1 MQNSIQFSYIYIALT
16 QCALYCKVRTQPSG
30 IYLAA
35 TLSNSGTKELLFN
48 MKIPS
53 TTKLIRDRLWDEG
66 KEKREKKESIETQG
80 QNTNCGRKDCI
91 SWRLLAEGSH
101 FQCIMGHLP
110 AA

>member
-35 TLSNSGTKELLFN
+35 TLGNSGTKELLFN

-66 KEKREKKESIETQG
+66 KEKREKTGEHRDTRTKHKLWE
-80 QNTNCGRKDCI
+80 K
-91 SWRLLAEGSH
+91 RLH
-101 FQCIMGHLP
+101 FM
-110 AA
+110 AFTS

>member
-1 MQNSIQFSYIYIALT
+1 MCFILQGKDSTIRHLPGSNTRQ
-16 QCALYCKVRTQPSG
+16 QWDKRTPFQHEDSQHNQTHQG
-30 IYLAA
+30 
-35 TLSNSGTKELLFN
+35 
-48 MKIPS
+48 
-53 TTKLIRDRLWDEG
+53 RDEG